1 MSDKTSNNWLKLDNA
16 ATIYPSTLSRKFAA
30 MFRLTVTLKDDIDI
44 DILSKALNN
53 VIDRFPTF
61 KYKLKK
67 GLFWYYFK
75 KINKKTIIEK
85 DYNNP
90 MLRINFQ
97 KNNNYMFRVR
107 YYKNRIAVEYFHAL
121 TDGYGGTIFISTLVG
136 EYIRLKYKE
145 NITYNDYC
153 LDPKRKPLEEE
164 VRDDFYQYA
173 KCDIKT
179 TLEKEE
185 FAYHYKGSLEN
196 KNILNI
202 ITSIIPLKSLK
213 ELANKYDVT
222 ITCLLVSLFIL
233 SIQEMYLKDKKKKN
247 RPIKVSVPVNLRK
260 YYNSKTMRNFSS
272 YLNIGIDLKYGTYS
286 FEEIIN
292 IVKNT
297 MELNLTEKKLNAK
310 FSANVKLT
318 NNIFIRIMPLFIKK
332 PVMSIV
338 ELMMGDRYATT
349 TLSNLGL
356 IKLPKE
362 VEKYVKEMNFILG
375 RSRGKPS
382 SCSCVSYKDNLY
394 LTFSR
399 NIKESEFERIV
410 LTKLVELNIPVLVE
424 SNRR

>member
-1 MSDKTSNNWLKLDNA
+1 MHDKTSNSWLKLDNA

-30 MFRLTVTLKDDIDI
+30 MFRLAITLKEDIDV
-44 DILSKALNN
+44 DVLNTALNN
-53 VIDRFPTF
+53 IIGRFPTF

-75 KINKKTIIEK
+75 QINKKMVIEK

-90 MLRINFQ
+90 MLRINF
-97 KNNNYMFRVR
+97 KRNNNYMFRVR
-107 YYKNRIAVEYFHAL
+107 YYKNRIAIEYFHAL
-121 TDGYGGTIFISTLVG
+121 TDGYGGTVFISTLIG

-145 NITYNDYC
+145 SITYNNYC
-153 LDPKRKPLEEE
+153 LDPKSEALEEE
-164 VRDDFYQYA
+164 VRDDFYKYA
-173 KCDIKT
+173 KYDMKT
-179 TLEKEE
+179 SLEREE

-202 ITSIIPLKSLK
+202 ITAIIPLKSLK
-213 ELANKYDVT
+213 ELANEYEVT
-222 ITCLLVSLFIL
+222 ITVLLVSLFIS
-233 SIQEMYLKDKKKKN
+233 SIQEMYLNDNKKKN
-247 RPIKVSVPVNLRK
+247 QQIKVSVPVNLRK

-272 YLNIGIDLKYGTYS
+272 YLNVGIDLKYGIYS
-286 FEEIIN
+286 FDEIIK

-318 NNIFIRIMPLFIKK
+318 KNIFIRLMPLFVKK
-332 PVMSIV
+332 PLMSIV

-349 TLSNLGL
+349 TLSNLGI

-362 VEKYVKEMNFILG
+362 VEKYVEEINFIIG

-382 SCSCVSYKDNLY
+382 SCSCISYKDNLY

>member
-1 MSDKTSNNWLKLDNA
+1 MHDKTSNSWLKLDNA

-30 MFRLTVTLKDDIDI
+30 MFRLAITLKDNVDVDV
-44 DILSKALNN
+44 LNTALNN
-53 VIDRFPTF
+53 IIDRFPTF

-75 KINKKTIIEK
+75 QINKKMVIEK

-90 MLRINFQ
+90 MLRINF
-97 KNNNYMFRVR
+97 KRNNNYMFRVR
-107 YYKNRIAVEYFHAL
+107 YYKNRIAIEYFHAL
-121 TDGYGGTIFISTLVG
+121 TDGYGGTVFISTLIG

-145 NITYNDYC
+145 SITYNNYC
-153 LDPKRKPLEEE
+153 LDPKSEALEEE
-164 VRDDFYQYA
+164 VRDDFYKYA
-173 KCDIKT
+173 KYDMKT
-179 TLEKEE
+179 SLEREE

-202 ITSIIPLKSLK
+202 ITAIIPLKSLK
-213 ELANKYDVT
+213 ELANKYEVT
-222 ITCLLVSLFIL
+222 ITVLLVSLFIS
-233 SIQEMYLKDKKKKN
+233 SIQEMYLNDNKKKN
-247 RPIKVSVPVNLRK
+247 QQIKVSVPVNLRK

-272 YLNIGIDLKYGTYS
+272 YLNVGIDLKYGIYS
-286 FEEIIN
+286 FDEIIK

-318 NNIFIRIMPLFIKK
+318 KNIFIRLMPLFVKK
-332 PVMSIV
+332 PLMSIV

-362 VEKYVKEMNFILG
+362 VEKYVEEMNFILG

-410 LTKLVELNIPVLVE
+410 LTKLVEFNIPVLVE

>member
-1 MSDKTSNNWLKLDNA
+1 MHDKTSNSWLKLDNA

-30 MFRLTVTLKDDIDI
+30 MFRLAITLKDNVDVDV
-44 DILSKALNN
+44 LNTALNN
-53 VIDRFPTF
+53 IIDRFPTF

-75 KINKKTIIEK
+75 QINKKMVIEK

-90 MLRINFQ
+90 MLRINF
-97 KNNNYMFRVR
+97 KRNNNYMFRVR
-107 YYKNRIAVEYFHAL
+107 YYKNRIAIEYFHAL
-121 TDGYGGTIFISTLVG
+121 TDGYGGTVFISTLIG

-145 NITYNDYC
+145 SITYNNYC
-153 LDPKRKPLEEE
+153 LDPKSEALEEE
-164 VRDDFYQYA
+164 VRDDFYKYA
-173 KCDIKT
+173 KYDMKT
-179 TLEKEE
+179 SLEREE

-202 ITSIIPLKSLK
+202 ITAIIPLKSLK
-213 ELANKYDVT
+213 ELANEYEVT
-222 ITCLLVSLFIL
+222 ITVLLVSLFIS
-233 SIQEMYLKDKKKKN
+233 SIQEMYLNDNKKKN
-247 RPIKVSVPVNLRK
+247 QQIKVSVPVNLRK

-272 YLNIGIDLKYGTYS
+272 YLNVGIDLKYGTYT
-286 FEEIIN
+286 FEEIIK

-318 NNIFIRIMPLFIKK
+318 KNIFIRLMPLFVKK
-332 PVMSIV
+332 PLMSIV

-362 VEKYVKEMNFILG
+362 VEKYVEEMNFILG

-410 LTKLVELNIPVLVE
+410 LTKLVEFNIPVLVE